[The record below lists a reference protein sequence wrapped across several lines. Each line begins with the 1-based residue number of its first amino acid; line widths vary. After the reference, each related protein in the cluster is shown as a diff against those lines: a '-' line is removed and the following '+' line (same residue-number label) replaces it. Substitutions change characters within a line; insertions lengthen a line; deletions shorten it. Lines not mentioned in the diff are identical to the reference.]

1 MSRSFVDSLRRAP
14 SGALSALS
22 ALSALCVLV
31 VLLGTTEARAQDAG
45 FNAEGFEPAPIQEG
59 SVLSV
64 HGTRT
69 LAGGTY
75 SLTIFGSYARHPVAI
90 EDAATGETVGQL
102 MGSIGTL
109 SVMGGFGLS
118 DRVDV
123 GLAVPLHRV
132 SAGTSFD
139 VAPAAVDGAVVDANQ
154 LALGDVRVVPRL
166 TLLKREGDAG
176 WGVAFLVP
184 VSLPTGDDEL
194 YVGEGVR
201 VEPRAALD
209 WAVGPVLLAA
219 NVGYLIR
226 EERSVLSNSIDDKL
240 RWGLGADLR
249 ATRHV
254 SVLLETFGAMHANGG
269 GLVRQDM
276 PMEALA
282 GVRYRRRGWLAQIG
296 GGPGLVRG
304 VTAPQYRMFASI
316 GFTPEPQPIIETDSD
331 GDGIEDLRDRCP
343 TEPED
348 MDGFQDA
355 DGCPDLD
362 NDGDGVA
369 DADDRCPTEPED
381 LDGFQDEDGC
391 PDPDNDGDGVA
402 DADDRCPDEA
412 GLSEHAGCLAPAQPL
427 EAEAETQP
435 ETQAVELNELVH
447 FDLGSSTL
455 RSEAF
460 TLMDELARLL
470 KEHPEVLVVSVEG
483 HADDRGSPALNT
495 ELSQRRADAVRN
507 ALIERGIDPARL
519 RAKGFGST
527 MPVAPNDTEANRALN
542 RRVQLRIYERSD
554 GKPNVDARDD
564 SAPREL

>member
-1 MSRSFVDSLRRAP
+1 MSRSFVVSLRRAP
-14 SGALSALS
+14 LGAPSALS
-22 ALSALCVLV
+22 TLSVLSTLCALV
-31 VLLGTTEARAQDAG
+31 VLLGTSRARAQDAG

-64 HGTRT
+64 HGART
-69 LAGGTY
+69 LASGTY
-75 SLTIFGSYARHPVAI
+75 SVTVFGSYARHPLAL
-90 EDAATGETVGQL
+90 EDAGTGETVGQL
-102 MGSIGTL
+102 VGSIGTL

-132 SAGTSFD
+132 SAGSSFD
-139 VAPAAVDGAVVDANQ
+139 VAPPPAVDAAVVDGNQ
-154 LALGDVRVVPRL
+154 LALGDIRVVPRL
-166 TLLKREGDAG
+166 SLLKREGDAG
-176 WGVAFLVP
+176 LGLAFLVP
-184 VSLPTGDDEL
+184 VSLPTGDDDL
-194 YVGEGVR
+194 YVGDGVR
-201 VEPRAALD
+201 VEPRAAVD

-226 EERSVLSNSIDDKL
+226 EERSVLSNSIDDEV

-254 SVLLETFGAMHANGG
+254 SVLLETFGAMHANGDG
-269 GLVRQDM
+269 VARQDM
-276 PMEALA
+276 PTEALA

-316 GFTPEPQPIIETDSD
+316 GFTPEPDPVVETDSD
-331 GDGIEDLRDRCP
+331 RDGIDDLRDRCP

-348 MDGFQDA
+348 KDGFQD
-355 DGCPDLD
+355 
-362 NDGDGVA
+362 V
-369 DADDRCPTEPED
+369 
-381 LDGFQDEDGC
+381 DGC

-402 DADDRCPDEA
+402 DADDRCPTEPEDKDGFQDADGCPDPDNDGDGVADADDRCRDEV
-412 GLSEHAGCLAPAQPL
+412 GLREHTGCPAPAQEP
-427 EAEAETQP
+427 EMQAETQP
-435 ETQAVELNELVH
+435 EVQAIELNEVVY

-455 RSEAF
+455 RGGSS
-460 TLMDELARLL
+460 MDELARLL
-470 KEHPEVLVVSVEG
+470 KEHPEILVVSVEG

-495 ELSQRRADAVRN
+495 ELSRQRADAVRS

-527 MPVAPNDTEANRALN
+527 MPVAPNDTEANRAMN
-542 RRVQLRIYERSD
+542 RRVQLRIDERSD
-554 GKPNVDARDD
+554 SDVDAQGDD
-564 SAPREL
+564 APRDL